1 MEGHYQQ
8 NLEIFQ
14 VGPSNRPR
22 LPSPAG
28 SRCCGCASGA
38 PDCRGT
44 GHPVTK
50 YQQSE
55 AVMAPSNEQLSS
67 DGFLEVEDR
76 TVPGPQGE
84 SGLSLLICRPTAA
97 AGPHPVID
105 GILD

>member
-1 MEGHYQQ
+1 
-8 NLEIFQ
+8 
-14 VGPSNRPR
+14 
-22 LPSPAG
+22 
-28 SRCCGCASGA
+28 
-38 PDCRGT
+38 
-44 GHPVTK
+44 
-50 YQQSE
+50 
-55 AVMAPSNEQLSS
+55 MAPSNEQLSS